1 MSLDHYVQYA
11 VDERKKK
18 TGRDYNA
25 DMLMNCEVMQ
35 IHVDLAVRSIVEGER
50 GLGDGHFAALQD
62 ILRLEYRKCYRT
74 DLDWGAP
81 NPFRVGMSVKEAY
94 DIFQDLRLYRAFF
107 NIHI

>member
-1 MSLDHYVQYA
+1 MSLNHYVQYA

-18 TGRDYNA
+18 TGGDYNA

-35 IHVDLAVRSIVEGER
+35 IHVDLAARSIVEEER
-50 GLGDGHFAALQD
+50 GLGDGHCAALQN
-62 ILRLEYRKCYRT
+62 ILSLEYLKCYRN
-74 DLDWGAP
+74 DLDWDAP